1 MKTKVDHRLA
11 EFAKRV
17 GKVRWI
23 KFLLAPFY
31 NFYLKRLEKNRR
43 KLFLDNGIETLR
55 EFDSLL
61 ASNGYGYSVF
71 FGTLLGAVREKGFI
85 RHDLD
90 IDVCV
95 WMDEIDIE
103 AFHQLL
109 EGNGFRWQRAFLING
124 GKLGREET
132 FSKNGVDIDIFYI
145 CSDEVCKSYVCC
157 FKRVEGCATLEQS
170 MEKYGYVATRRLDM
184 PVDRELERLPFESIE
199 VNAIANAQDF
209 LSVCYGADYMTPDP
223 VYVPVYED
231 KVRYDWDKVKA
242 VYVNK
247 R

>member
-17 GKVRWI
+17 GKVMWI
-23 KFLLAPFY
+23 KSLLAPFY
-31 NFYLKRLEKNRR
+31 SSYLKRIEKNRR
-43 KLFLDNGIETLR
+43 KLFLDYGAGVLK
-55 EFDSLL
+55 EFDSLMT
-61 ASNGYGYSVF
+61 SNGYSYSVF

-95 WMDEIDIE
+95 WMKDIDVE

-109 EGNGFRWQRAFLING
+109 EENGFKWQRTFLIDG
-124 GKLGREET
+124 GKRGREET

-145 CSDEVCKSYVCC
+145 CSDEVCDSYVCC
-157 FKRVEGCATLEQS
+157 FKRVEGCTTLEQS
-170 MEKYGYVATRRLDM
+170 MERYGYVATRRLDM
-184 PVDRELERLPFESIE
+184 PVNSDVVRLPFGNIE
-199 VNAIANAQDF
+199 VNAISNAREF
-209 LSVCYGADYMTPDP
+209 LSVCYGADYMTPDAG
-223 VYVPVYED
+223 YVPKYEK
-231 KVRYDWDKVKA
+231 KVRYDWDDVRA
-242 VYVNK
+242 VYVTK